1 MSFKDFFSEKSSEY
15 RKYRPDYPEE
25 LFEFLASL
33 SGGRQLAWDCA
44 TGSGQ
49 CAHGL
54 TPFFTK
60 IIATDGSSNQ
70 IQNAKSHHAI
80 EYKVMLAES
89 TDFPSESFD
98 LITVGQALHWLDTD
112 AFFNEANRV
121 LKADGI
127 LAVWSYNLLEVSAET
142 DQVIRDFYENELA
155 SYWPPERKHVEANY
169 STIHF
174 PFSNQQTHLFKMEKS
189 WSLQQ
194 LLGYISSWSAV
205 KMCLAGNGHNAVNA
219 FSDRLAATWGNKE
232 QKQTISWPLTV
243 HILRRNQNTQILR
256 NKEKF

>member
-1 MSFKDFFSEKSSEY
+1 MSFKDFFSGKSSEY

-70 IQNAKSHHAI
+70 IQNAKSHHGI
-80 EYKVMLAES
+80 EYKVMLAEH
-89 TDFPSESFD
+89 TDFPSESID
-98 LITVGQALHWLDTD
+98 LITVGQALHWFDTD

-127 LAVWSYNLLEVSAET
+127 LAVWSYNLLEVSANI
-142 DQVIRDFYENELA
+142 DWVIRDFYDNELTP
-155 SYWPPERKHVEANY
+155 YWPPERKHVEANY

-174 PFSNQQTHLFKMEKS
+174 PFHNQQTHLFEMKKQ
-189 WSLQQ
+189 WSLLQ
-194 LLGYISSWSAV
+194 LLGYIFSWSAV
-205 KMCLAGNGHNAVNA
+205 KIYLAENGHNTISS
-219 FSDRLAATWGNKE
+219 FSDRLVSTWGNE
-232 QKQTISWPLTV
+232 AQKQTITWPLTV
-243 HILRRNQNTQILR
+243 HIFRK
-256 NKEKF
+256 NKNR